1 MPWEMRQV
9 QVLYRT
15 KVRYTACLIPHRL
28 IACYMV
34 VRARIARETKEGAP
48 MRYTIFVVLVG
59 PALAFGVVR
68 VIATICGR
76 LEAPCHPA
84 ALLSIVADY
93 APAVLIGLILGG
105 GLGLLLARLGDAVES
120 VDPNDPPALMRVAAR
135 WRRALRSVVS
145 DLADKGIG
153 ASRART

>member
-1 MPWEMRQV
+1 
-9 QVLYRT
+9 
-15 KVRYTACLIPHRL
+15 
-28 IACYMV
+28 
-34 VRARIARETKEGAP
+34 
-48 MRYTIFVVLVG
+48 MRYAIFVVLVG
-59 PALAFGVVR
+59 PALAFGVVW
-68 VIATICGR
+68 VIATICGT
-76 LEAPCHPA
+76 LEAPCRPA

-105 GLGLLLARLGDAVES
+105 GLGLLVARLGDAVES